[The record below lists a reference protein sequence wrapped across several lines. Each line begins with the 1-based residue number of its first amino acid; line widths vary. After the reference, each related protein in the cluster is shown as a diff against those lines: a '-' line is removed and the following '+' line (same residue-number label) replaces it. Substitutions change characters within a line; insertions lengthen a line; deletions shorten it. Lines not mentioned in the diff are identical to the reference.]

1 MAKKPSNKKPEAPR
15 RAKGKGGG
23 AGQSTKTRSP
33 VPATNANQAATGKRV
48 TRPPRS

>member
-1 MAKKPSNKKPEAPR
+1 MAKKPSNKKPEVPR

-33 VPATNANQAATGKRV
+33 VPATNAKQAATGKRV